1 MSRDHCIPSVN
12 AEDSL
17 KGCNDPLGHYMI
29 SINRN
34 FGGRLIMVKNLQDT
48 TTLHNGVK
56 MPWFGLGVFKVEEG
70 PELVNAVKVAIK
82 HGYRS
87 IDTAAIYENEEGV
100 GQGIREGLKEAG
112 ISREDLFVTSKVWNA
127 DLGYES
133 TIAAYE
139 TSLKKLGLEY
149 LDLYLIHWP
158 VQGKYKE
165 AWKALETLYKEGK
178 VKAIGVSNFQIHHLK
193 DVIKDAEVKPMV
205 NQVECHPRL
214 TQQEVQAFCKEQ
226 GIQLEAWSPLMQGEL
241 LDNEV
246 LQEIATKYGKSVA
259 QVILRWD
266 LQNGI
271 VTIPKST
278 KEHRIV
284 ENSSVFDFELTEEDM
299 NRISDLNQNHRVGP
313 DPDNFDF

>member
-1 MSRDHCIPSVN
+1 
-12 AEDSL
+12 
-17 KGCNDPLGHYMI
+17 
-29 SINRN
+29 
-34 FGGRLIMVKNLQDT
+34 MVAKNLQDT
-48 TTLHNGVK
+48 TTLYNGVK

-70 PELVNAVKVAIK
+70 PDLVNAVKTAIK

-87 IDTAAIYENEEGV
+87 IDTAAIYGNEEGV

-112 ISREDLFVTSKVWNA
+112 ISRDELFVTSKVWND

-133 TIAAYE
+133 TLAAYE
-139 TSLKKLGLEY
+139 TSLKKLGLDY

-158 VQGKYKE
+158 VEGKYKD
-165 AWKALETLYKEGK
+165 AWRALETLYKDGR
-178 VKAIGVSNFQIHHLK
+178 VKAIGMSNFQIHHLE
-193 DVIKDAEVKPMV
+193 DLMKDAEVKPMI

-214 TQQEVQAFCKEQ
+214 TQKDLKSFCQEH
-226 GIQLEAWSPLMQGEL
+226 GIQLEAWSPLMQGQL
-241 LDNEV
+241 LDNPE
-246 LQEIATKYGKSVA
+246 LKEIANKYDKSIA
-259 QVILRWD
+259 QIILRWD

-284 ENSSVFDFELTEEDM
+284 ENASIFDFELTAEDM
-299 NRISDLNQNHRVGP
+299 EQIDSLNQDHRVGP

>member
-1 MSRDHCIPSVN
+1 M
-12 AEDSL
+12 A
-17 KGCNDPLGHYMI
+17 
-29 SINRN
+29 
-34 FGGRLIMVKNLQDT
+34 KNLQDT
-48 TTLHNGVK
+48 TTLNNGVK

-70 PELVNAVKVAIK
+70 PELVNAVKTAIK

-87 IDTAAIYENEEGV
+87 VDTAAIYGNEEGV

-112 ISREDLFVTSKVWNA
+112 ISREELFVTSKVWNA

-158 VQGKYKE
+158 VEGKYKD
-165 AWKALETLYKEGK
+165 AWRALETLYKEGR
-178 VKAIGVSNFQIHHLK
+178 VKAIGVSNFQIHHLQ
-193 DVIKDAEVKPMV
+193 DLMKDAEIKPMI
-205 NQVECHPRL
+205 NQVEYHPRL
-214 TQQEVQAFCKEQ
+214 TQKELQAFCQ
-226 GIQLEAWSPLMQGEL
+226 DNGIQFEAWSPLMQGQL

-246 LQEIATKYGKSVA
+246 IQEIANKHNKSVA

-266 LQNGI
+266 LQNGV

-284 ENSSVFDFELTEEDM
+284 ENANVFDFELTKEEMEIIDG
-299 NRISDLNQNHRVGP
+299 LNQNHRVGP

>member
-1 MSRDHCIPSVN
+1 MVN
-12 AEDSL
+12 S
-17 KGCNDPLGHYMI
+17 
-29 SINRN
+29 
-34 FGGRLIMVKNLQDT
+34 LQDT
-48 TTLHNGVK
+48 TTLHNGVE

-87 IDTAAIYENEEGV
+87 IDTAAVYANEEGV
-100 GQGIREGLKEAG
+100 GKGIREGLNEAG
-112 ISREDLFVTSKVWNA
+112 IAREDLFVTSKVWNS

-133 TIAAYE
+133 TLAAYE

-158 VQGKYKE
+158 VEGKYKE
-165 AWKALETLYKEGK
+165 AWRALETLYKEGK

-193 DVIKDAEVKPMV
+193 DLLKDAEVKPMV

-214 TQQEVQAFCKEQ
+214 TQKDVQAFCQDQ

-241 LDNEV
+241 LNHEG
-246 LQEIATKYGKSVA
+246 LQEIASTYGKSVA

-284 ENSSVFDFELTEEDM
+284 ENASIFDFELTEEDM
-299 NRISDLNQNHRVGP
+299 ARINEMNQNLRVGP